1 MPTTPTTTKAP
12 AIIPSL
18 AIKSNEHQSK
28 SGQSTIITLPVGATQ
43 PQQFFASLGP
53 TQTSTLILDTRNN
66 SPLVQIAASAPVTSV
81 MPNISTNNAT
91 TLTTNNSNIKI
102 GRQLDVKDIKDSNHS
117 NTNCNLNNNLN
128 VERGT
133 QACISD
139 DEVFNCDNMKTTAT
153 QVSINLIYF

>member
-1 MPTTPTTTKAP
+1 MPTTPTTPKAP
-12 AIIPSL
+12 AIIPAL
-18 AIKSNEHQSK
+18 TIKSNEHQSK

-53 TQTSTLILDTRNN
+53 TPTSTLILDTRNN

-91 TLTTNNSNIKI
+91 TFTTNNNNIKI
-102 GRQLDVKDIKDSNHS
+102 GRQLDVKDIKDIKDSNNS
-117 NTNCNLNNNLN
+117 NTNCNLNNLN

-153 QVSINLIYF
+153 QVSIN

>member
-1 MPTTPTTTKAP
+1 MPTTPTTTKPP

-18 AIKSNEHQSK
+18 TIKNNEHQSK

-53 TQTSTLILDTRNN
+53 TPTSTLILDTRNN

-81 MPNISTNNAT
+81 MPNISTSNT
-91 TLTTNNSNIKI
+91 TTFTTNNIKV
-102 GRQLDVKDIKDSNHS
+102 GRQLDVKDIKDSS
-117 NTNCNLNNNLN
+117 NSNANCNLKNLN

-153 QVSINLIYF
+153 QVSINFFNLIFF